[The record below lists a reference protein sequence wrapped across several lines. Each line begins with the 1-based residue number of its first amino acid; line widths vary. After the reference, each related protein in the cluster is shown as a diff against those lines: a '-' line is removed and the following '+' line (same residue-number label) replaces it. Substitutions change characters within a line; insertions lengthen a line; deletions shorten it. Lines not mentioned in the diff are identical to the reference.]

1 MATQIESEH
10 DLVRRVTE
18 DTTLEVSTKRSLAMG
33 RLISFLAV
41 LLTVLAIAWAIDLF
55 RYAGLLLYTE
65 QFLSGILAIAVPL
78 VFLSLRKGK
87 GEKALDIPWYD
98 FVLAMVGFFCAIFM
112 AFRYPALAE
121 LVSDAPLEGLIPG
134 TVLTLLLIEGLRRT
148 VGLVLTVLVILFV
161 FMGLFGHLLPGKLAG
176 KEMLTRDFFY
186 YLAWDPTSILG
197 VPLKIVTSI
206 VMAFVFFGQVLT
218 KSGGSTFFTEISM
231 VLVGRFRG
239 GQAKIAV
246 MGSGFFGSISGS
258 VVSNVVTTGV
268 ITIPLMR
275 NAGYRGVQA
284 GAIEAVA
291 STGGQ
296 LMPPIMGAA
305 AFLMA
310 EFLEVPYKEVVV
322 AALIPAILYY
332 VALFVL
338 ADLEAARTNI
348 QRIDPKIIP
357 KFIDV
362 LKTGWY
368 FPLPFIVLIVAL
380 FVFNYLPEVAALLS
394 VLVIILISMIFGYK
408 GKRLTFS
415 DLVDAIRDTGHT
427 VLSIIMI
434 AAAAGIVIG
443 TLNVTGIGFGL
454 SLILVELGG
463 TNLFLLLL
471 ISAFVCILLGMGMPT
486 VAVYL
491 MLATL
496 VAPALIEVGINPMA
510 AHLFILYFGMMSMIT
525 PPVAIA
531 AFAAS
536 SLTGKDPMATGFAA
550 MRFGWFAY
558 LVPFLFVVVPELLML
573 GSTFGIL
580 FVFAKSILGIWLVS
594 VALMGYLI
602 RPISLTKRILFA
614 IAGTGMFVPENIIDL
629 GFPISL
635 IGLFI
640 AIVTFGL
647 EWRKKTE
654 PGSLVS

>member
-1 MATQIESEH
+1 MTESETN
-10 DLVRRVTE
+10 DPNIEEPT
-18 DTTLEVSTKRSLAMG
+18 AMG
-33 RLISFLAV
+33 RFISILAV
-41 LLTVLAIAWAIDLF
+41 GLTLLAIAWAADLF
-55 RYAGLLLYTE
+55 RLAGLLLYTE
-65 QFLSGILAIAVPL
+65 QFLSGIIAIAVPL
-78 VFLSLRKGK
+78 VLMSIRINRERNYNKV
-87 GEKALDIPWYD
+87 PWYD
-98 FVLAMVGFFCAIFM
+98 LTLSVIVFFAAMYMAI
-112 AFRYPALAE
+112 RYPVLAE
-121 LVSDAPLEGLIPG
+121 LVSDAPLDGLIPG
-134 TVLTLLLIEGLRRT
+134 VIVVVLLIECLRRT
-148 VGLVLTVLVILFV
+148 VGNVLTGLVLFFILVGIL
-161 FMGLFGHLLPGKLAG
+161 GHYLPGKLAG
-176 KEMLTRDFFY
+176 KEILTRDLFY

-231 VLVGRFRG
+231 VLVGRYRG

-246 MGSGFFGSISGS
+246 TASGFFGSISGS

-268 ITIPLMR
+268 ISIPLMR
-275 NAGYRGVQA
+275 SAGYRGVQA

-310 EFLEVPYKEVVV
+310 EFLEIPYKEVVI

-332 VALFVL
+332 VALFIL

-348 QRIDPKIIP
+348 KPMEPENIP
-357 KFIDV
+357 GFFEV

-380 FVFNYLPEVAALLS
+380 FVYNYSPEMSALLA
-394 VLVIILISMIFGYK
+394 VLVIICTGMLFGYK
-408 GKRLTFS
+408 GQRLTIS
-415 DLVDAIRDTGHT
+415 SLVDAIRQTGHS
-427 VLSIIMI
+427 VLDIIMI
-434 AAAAGIVIG
+434 GAAAGIVIG
-443 TLNVTGIGFGL
+443 ILNVTGVGFGL
-454 SLILVELGG
+454 SLVLVELGG
-463 TNLFLLLL
+463 TNIVLLLL
-471 ISAFVCILLGMGMPT
+471 VSAVVCILLGMGMPT

-496 VAPALIEVGINPMA
+496 VAPALIEVGIKPMA

-558 LVPFLFVVVPELLML
+558 LVPFLFVVEPELLMVGTITNITL
-573 GSTFGIL
+573 
-580 FVFAKSILGIWLVS
+580 VFTKSIFGIWLIS
-594 VALMGYLI
+594 VALMGYVI
-602 RPISLTKRILFA
+602 QPINNIKRVLFGV
-614 IAGTGMFVPENIIDL
+614 AGIGMFLPDSVINI
-629 GFPISL
+629 GAPMAL
-635 IGLFI
+635 IGLIIGIITLGYELKNKNFSPNK
-640 AIVTFGL
+640 AV
-647 EWRKKTE
+647 K
-654 PGSLVS
+654 